1 MATPCCKI
9 EPKQH
14 DCELNYC
21 KPGSHRI
28 EIENYGIVY
37 GIVYCPLHQAAPQ
50 LWASL
55 EKAVSMISQEY
66 CSHNSKCSPTAEG
79 CYVRDQLAALTAAQ
93 GTP

>member
-50 LWASL
+50 LWAACQATL
-55 EKAVSMISQEY
+55 QDWKTGKIPLA
-66 CSHNSKCSPTAEG
+66 
-79 CYVRDQLAALTAAQ
+79 QLSEAIEAAQ